1 MSTSIPTPMWLCF
14 VVDRPL
20 DDETSVLLGHKK
32 RGLGTGNIV
41 GLGGHID
48 PGESAREA
56 AAREGAEESG
66 LRVSKDDLQHRADVV
81 FTFPAR
87 PSWDQTAAVFVTDRW
102 HREPRSTE
110 EITPEWFPPD
120 ALHSSACGTTRS
132 TGCPAS
138 QPASISGSTS
148 SSETTAGRSPPR
160 RSGRPS
166 SRAESGPC
174 PRPHRRARVSS
185 DVSLPSCM
193 PPARAVAHPD
203 QRHRRRAAP
212 PARARS
218 GSHTASPV
226 MPIASG
232 TCTAVRT
239 SLLWSRISPPR

>member
-102 HREPRSTE
+102 HGEPRSTE

-120 ALHSSACGTTRS
+120 ALPLERMWDDAKYWLPRVPAGEHLRIDIVFGDDCRTVTAATIRPPVQSS
-132 TGCPAS
+132 
-138 QPASISGSTS
+138 
-148 SSETTAGRSPPR
+148 
-160 RSGRPS
+160 
-166 SRAESGPC
+166 
-174 PRPHRRARVSS
+174 
-185 DVSLPSCM
+185 
-193 PPARAVAHPD
+193 
-203 QRHRRRAAP
+203 
-212 PARARS
+212 
-218 GSHTASPV
+218 
-226 MPIASG
+226 
-232 TCTAVRT
+232 
-239 SLLWSRISPPR
+239 